1 LNAAYVAGG
10 LGMVCGLLLVV
21 VIVQFLAHGGGS
33 RPADKKAIEEPL
45 PDPSPRLI
53 RFAPPQPPS
62 PVPAPDSSPSLA
74 WLEDATVFLKLKI
87 GKAFG
92 SGTGFA
98 IRMQGDTALI
108 ATNRH
113 VVTPDLDD
121 EAGAK
126 LEVTAVFRSGKG
138 PGQEESLPAEIVAI
152 DSGEEINHDLAL
164 LRVRGLKLPVKPI
177 DVNRTA
183 GPTLRMR
190 YAAYGFPL
198 PMIKFNQGNPTITV
212 TGGQVSTLRN
222 DDMGQLFAIQLDGS
236 LQPGNSGGPIVD
248 DRGRLIGVAVAKLE
262 GVDTI
267 GLAIPADEL
276 RDLLAGRVGAID
288 LDVRN
293 SKSPQPDLRV
303 RAQVVDP
310 NGRIKGVKVLVAPA
324 HGTARLARR
333 GDGSWPP
340 MPGASPVDLKLD
352 HSVATGEVKVALGK
366 TGADARRVLI
376 QTAHLDSTGKLLHS
390 RPRPYDLGDQDG
402 KIVGR
407 RKIEELRRKLARQSL
422 RRLGPLVE
430 DDDPKT
436 ADECRLAKDEKE
448 RKSSIALPPKLF
460 SLSPKIVKQRKPLH
474 NAPRTMAEVEGD
486 FLAYVKVDGDIDP
499 GLDPPADPRGRRLP
513 ITFQGAGLLL
523 YQDKEN
529 FVRLERA
536 CTAVG
541 ASLIRELLVEVVR
554 GGQEI
559 DYYYIALPGDPS
571 APLDLFLIRRK
582 GRVQCLFSH
591 DGRSLLGFREFSLD
605 YPAKVK
611 IGLTASNLSR
621 KPFTARFSD
630 FFLLNDKLKLA
641 EEFGD

>member
-1 LNAAYVAGG
+1 MSISVVCSRCRKKGFVPDKLSGRSIRCTNCQHQFVARSAGTKAAPSASRLTALIDEDDSPVAVLPLMGRSPRSASNANTSTSLPAAYVAGG
-10 LGMVCGLLLVV
+10 VGAVCGLLLMVMSA
-21 VIVQFLAHGGGS
+21 QFLAPRGS
-33 RPADKKAIEEPL
+33 SPLAEPKAIEEPL

-53 RFAPPQPPS
+53 HSAPPPPP
-62 PVPAPDSSPSLA
+62 PVPVPDGSTSLA

-87 GKAFG
+87 GKAVG
-92 SGTGFA
+92 SGTGFV

-121 EAGAK
+121 EEGAR
-126 LEVTAVFRSGKG
+126 LEITAVFRSGKG
-138 PGQEESLPAEIVAI
+138 PDHEESLPAEIVAI

-164 LRVRGLKLPVKPI
+164 LRVRGLKRPVTPI
-177 DVNRTA
+177 DVNRIA
-183 GPTLRMR
+183 SPTLRMI

-236 LQPGNSGGPIVD
+236 LQPGNSGGPIAD

-276 RDLLAGRVGAID
+276 RELLAGRVGAID

-310 NGRIKGVKVLVAPA
+310 NGRIKAVKVLVAPA
-324 HGTARLARR
+324 QGAARLVRR

-340 MPGASPVDLKLD
+340 IPGASPVDLKMD
-352 HSVATGEVKVALGK
+352 RSVATGEVKVALGK
-366 TGADARRVLI
+366 AGAEARRVLI
-376 QTAHLDSTGKLLHS
+376 QTAHLDSTGKLRHS
-390 RPRPYDLGDQDG
+390 RPRPYNLGNEDG
-402 KIVGR
+402 KIVGG

-436 ADECRLAKDEKE
+436 ADECRLARDEKD
-448 RKSSIALPPKLF
+448 RKSSIALPAKLF
-460 SLSPKIVKQRKPLH
+460 SLSPKVVKQ
-474 NAPRTMAEVEGD
+474 
-486 FLAYVKVDGDIDP
+486 
-499 GLDPPADPRGRRLP
+499 
-513 ITFQGAGLLL
+513 
-523 YQDKEN
+523 
-529 FVRLERA
+529 
-536 CTAVG
+536 
-541 ASLIRELLVEVVR
+541 
-554 GGQEI
+554 
-559 DYYYIALPGDPS
+559 
-571 APLDLFLIRRK
+571 
-582 GRVQCLFSH
+582 
-591 DGRSLLGFREFSLD
+591 
-605 YPAKVK
+605 
-611 IGLTASNLSR
+611 
-621 KPFTARFSD
+621 
-630 FFLLNDKLKLA
+630 
-641 EEFGD
+641 

>member
-1 LNAAYVAGG
+1 
-10 LGMVCGLLLVV
+10 MV
-21 VIVQFLAHGGGS
+21 VIVQFLAHRGGNT
-33 RPADKKAIEEPL
+33 PADKRAIEEAVV
-45 PDPSPRLI
+45 DGPSKRI
-53 RFAPPQPPS
+53 DPPS
-62 PVPAPDSSPSLA
+62 PPPHSSPVPVPDSPASLA

-87 GKAFG
+87 GKAVG
-92 SGTGFA
+92 SGTGFV
-98 IRMQGDTALI
+98 IRVQGDTALI

-121 EAGAK
+121 EEGAK
-126 LEVTAVFRSGKG
+126 LEISAVFRSGKG
-138 PGQEESLPAEIVAI
+138 PEQEQSLPAEIVAI

-164 LRVRGLKLPVKPI
+164 LRVRGLKRPVTPI
-177 DVNRTA
+177 DVNRIA
-183 GPTLRMR
+183 SPTLRMR

-198 PMIKFNQGNPTITV
+198 PIIKFNQDNPTITV

-222 DDMGQLFAIQLDGS
+222 DDMGQLFMIQLDGS
-236 LQPGNSGGPIVD
+236 VQPGNSGGPIVD

-276 RDLLAGRVGAID
+276 RELLAGRVGAID

-310 NGRIKGVKVLVAPA
+310 NGRIKAIKVLVVPA
-324 HGTARLARR
+324 QGAARLTRR

-340 MPGASPVDLKLD
+340 LPGASPVDLKLD
-352 HSVATGEVKVALGK
+352 RAVATGEVKVALGK
-366 TGADARRVLI
+366 TGTDARRVLI
-376 QTAHLDSTGKLLHS
+376 QTAHLDGSGQLRYS
-390 RPRPYDLGDQDG
+390 RPRPYDLGNDDG
-402 KIVGR
+402 KLVAG
-407 RKIEELRRKLARQSL
+407 RKIEELRRKLARRSL

-436 ADECRLAKDEKE
+436 ADECWLARDEKGC
-448 RKSSIALPPKLF
+448 KSSIPLPPKLF
-460 SLSPKIVKQRKPLH
+460 SLSPTIVKQRKPLH
-474 NAPRTMAEVEGD
+474 NAPRTMAEVDGD

-499 GLDPPADPRGRRLP
+499 GLDPATDSRGRRLTL
-513 ITFQGAGLLL
+513 TFQGAGLLL
-523 YQDKEN
+523 YRDKDN

-536 CTAVG
+536 CRAVG
-541 ASLIRELLVEVVR
+541 ASLVRELMVEVVR
-554 GGQEI
+554 GGQQI
-559 DYYYIALPGDPS
+559 DCYDIPLPGDPS

-630 FFLLNDKLKLA
+630 FFLLDDELKLA